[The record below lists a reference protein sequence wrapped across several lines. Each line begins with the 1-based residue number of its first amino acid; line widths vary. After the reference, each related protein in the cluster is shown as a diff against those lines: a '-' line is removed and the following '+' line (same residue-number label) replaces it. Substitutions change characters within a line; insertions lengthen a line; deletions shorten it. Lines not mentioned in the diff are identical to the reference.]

1 MADIIDLI
9 IANGIWIFLVGAFSS
24 ILLGIIKTPI
34 KAKVINDSLTEEV
47 KVKRENIFDTV
58 AFLST
63 YVLAFLGAMI
73 YYLIANGSFEI
84 IEILKLVP
92 PVWLAQSMVY
102 GAWRKLGLKRLL
114 QLLVKLAIKDANG
127 DGEITIDEAILQLK
141 GAYKNGK
148 IDVDTLV
155 KDITSNA
162 EENLEE
168 VVKEV
173 VEETEITKADE
184 AMVEVANG
192 DPSKLVEE
200 IKDHVTVIKEGGNE
214 VVEPK
219 KVITF

>member
-34 KAKVINDSLTEEV
+34 KAKVINDNLTEEV
-47 KVKRENIFDTV
+47 KTKRGNIFDTV

-84 IEILKLVP
+84 LEILKLVP

-102 GAWRKLGLKRLL
+102 GAWKKLGFKRLL
-114 QLLVKLAIKDANG
+114 QLLIKLAIKDANG
-127 DGEITIDEAILQLK
+127 DGKITIDEAILQLK

-162 EENLEE
+162 EENLEG

-173 VEETEITKADE
+173 VEEAEITKADE
-184 AMVEVANG
+184 AMVEAANG

-200 IKDHVTVIKEGGNE
+200 IKDHVTVIKSDGNE
-214 VVEPK
+214 VIEPK

>member
-1 MADIIDLI
+1 MVDIIDLI

-47 KVKRENIFDTV
+47 KIKRGNIFDTV
-58 AFLST
+58 TFLST
-63 YVLAFLGAMI
+63 YVLAFLGAI
-73 YYLIANGSFEI
+73 AYYLIANGSFEI

-92 PVWLAQSMVY
+92 PIWLTQAMVY
-102 GAWRKLGLKRLL
+102 GSWKKLGLKRLIK
-114 QLLVKLAIKDANG
+114 LLIKLVIKDANG
-127 DGEITIDEAILQLK
+127 DGKITIDEAILQLK
-141 GAYKNGK
+141 GAYKKGK

-162 EENLEE
+162 EENFGE

-173 VEETEITKADE
+173 VEGAEITKADE
-184 AMVEVANG
+184 AMVEVVKG

-200 IKDHVTVIKEGGNE
+200 IKDHVTVIKSDGSE
-214 VVEPK
+214 VIEPK

>member
-34 KAKVINDSLTEEV
+34 KAKVINDNLTEEV
-47 KVKRENIFDTV
+47 KIKRGNIFDTV

-102 GAWRKLGLKRLL
+102 GTWKKLGLKRLL
-114 QLLVKLAIKDANG
+114 QLLIKLAIKDANG
-127 DGEITIDEAILQLK
+127 DGKITIDEAILQLK

-162 EENLEE
+162 EENLED

-173 VEETEITKADE
+173 VEEAEITKADE

-200 IKDHVTVIKEGGNE
+200 IKDHVTVIKSDGSE
-214 VVEPK
+214 VIEPK